1 MPVLLPVKKCL
12 FIALVSLLPLFSY
25 GAAAKDSL
33 AMRIMEQLYSKSE
46 SSGLA
51 LIESNLYLKQNV
63 EVERKN
69 ILVSMFPNMTLFDKG
84 EKSYLSEFVY
94 WVEQTQSALPKM
106 RRLSAITTFANSSG
120 ELDCVLD
127 FMTPQLCGERL
138 FNNEY
143 LSPFSSSNRNL
154 YEFSL
159 DTAWHSPGT
168 VRIVAVPRFRNIQ
181 LLASASAVVDE
192 ADFSLRK
199 IEMQGWN
206 EQFNFKV
213 AFGMAG
219 DSGMPFV
226 AGSVS
231 LDIDYSFAGNRMAIS
246 AEGVFDHK
254 KMLPRAGRD
263 NAPRGYNIGVSSFV
277 ADGVSA
283 DLQTVQERRLPLSRT
298 DSLLYMRKG
307 VMLDSGKQ
315 NGRDSLDNDRGVKAW
330 LWRVGD
336 EAISSHTLA
345 WGGSD
350 LRISPLVNPSY
361 LSYST
366 SKGLSYK
373 LSMNLRTRFG
383 KGMML
388 QMKPMVG
395 YNFKYGEFYWGVNG
409 EFSFAPMKRGALA
422 VDAGRGNS
430 VYSSMFLDAIKN
442 ASLDSLD
449 FSTMPLLYYRDAH
462 LRVSARVEPINGLE
476 LHAGATLY
484 KRSLYGNASAILL
497 GSDIQRHYRQLAPHF
512 RAVWHPGMYYYIADG
527 RKVNIGSRAPR
538 IALDVEQGVSGIF
551 GSQGVYTR
559 AELDVQHKRR
569 ISSSASLYLRAGAG
583 GYFHTKDIYFVNY
596 AFLKDNPL
604 PLDKEDDE
612 NGVFQLLDRE
622 WYSSANKYLRLNAC
636 CTSPFMLLQR
646 VVPKAGFIK
655 NENLYAGLLFIS
667 HLCPYWECGYG
678 VETPYIDAGV
688 FVGFEN
694 ERFGRVGC
702 KVSFSLFN

>member
-1 MPVLLPVKKCL
+1 MH
-12 FIALVSLLPLFSY
+12 
-25 GAAAKDSL
+25 
-33 AMRIMEQLYSKSE
+33 IMERLCSQRE
-46 SSGLA
+46 NAGLE
-51 LIESNLYLKQNV
+51 LIESSLYLKQNV
-63 EVERKN
+63 EVERMN
-69 ILVSMFPNMTLFDKG
+69 VLVSMFPNMTLFDKG

-94 WVEQTQSALPKM
+94 RVEQMHSALPKM
-106 RRLSAITTFANSSG
+106 RRLSALATFANSSG

-143 LSPFSSSNRNL
+143 LSPFSFSNRKF

-159 DTAWHSPGT
+159 DTAWHEAGT
-168 VRIVAVPRFRNIQ
+168 VRIVIVPRFRNVQ
-181 LLASASAVVDE
+181 LLASVSAVVGK
-192 ADFSLRK
+192 ADCGLRK
-199 IEMQGWN
+199 VEMQGWN
-206 EQFNFKV
+206 EQFHFKV
-213 AFGMAG
+213 NYGIVH
-219 DSGMPFV
+219 DSAMPFV

-231 LDIDYSFAGNRMAIS
+231 LDIDYSFAGNIMTIS
-246 AEGVFDHK
+246 ADGIFDHK
-254 KMLPRAGRD
+254 KMLPRAGRSG
-263 NAPRGYNIGVSSFV
+263 APRVCNIGAPSFV
-277 ADGVSA
+277 AGGDSVAS
-283 DLQTVQERRLPLSRT
+283 QTVQERRLPLTRS

-307 VMLDSGKQ
+307 VMLDAVKR
-315 NGRDSLDNDRGVKAW
+315 NDSCSLEKDKGVKAW

-336 EAISSHTLA
+336 EAVSSHTLA

-350 LRISPLVNPSY
+350 LRISPLVNPSC

-373 LSMNLRTRFG
+373 LSMNLRTRLG

-388 QMKPMVG
+388 QARPMVG
-395 YNFKYGEFYWGVNG
+395 YNFKYGEFYWGVKG
-409 EFSFAPMKRGALA
+409 EFSFAPMKRGALVA
-422 VDAGRGNS
+422 DAGRGNS

-442 ASLDSLD
+442 TSLDSLD
-449 FSTMPLLYYRDAH
+449 FSAMPLLYYRDTH
-462 LRVSARVEPINGLE
+462 LRVSAGFEPVNGLE

-484 KRSLYGNASAILL
+484 KRTLYGAAAAAPVS
-497 GSDIQRHYRQLAPHF
+497 GGDVQRHYRQFAPHF
-512 RAVWHPGMYYYIADG
+512 RAVWHPGMYYYITDG

-538 IALDVEQGVSGIF
+538 LALDVEQGVSGIF

-569 ISSSASLYLRAGAG
+569 VSSSASLYLRAGAG

-604 PLDKEDDE
+604 PLDKDDDE
-612 NGVFQLLDRE
+612 KALFQLLDRG
-622 WYSSANKYLRLNAC
+622 WYSSASKYLRLNVC
-636 CTSPFMLLQR
+636 CASPFMLLQR
-646 VVPKAGFIK
+646 VVPRAGFVK
-655 NENLYAGLLFIS
+655 NENLYAGMLFIS